1 MKLKAEN
8 RTLLGKKVKTL
19 RTAGFIPAV
28 IFGNNEDS
36 VPITVNQKEFMDV
49 FKEVGET
56 GLVEVELKDSIANVL
71 IRNYTK
77 HSVTG
82 NILHIDL
89 YKVNLKEKTSAI
101 VPIVFEGIPEMV
113 KSGDAILLEILN
125 EIEVECLPTDIP
137 KQFIVDT
144 TILKDLDSIITVGDL
159 NYDKSKVEILDH
171 EETEPVA
178 KLDYAV
184 MEEEVVEE
192 VSEAE
197 AIEGVEATEE
207 KGKEGGT
214 EEGGK
219 KEEPKDKQ
227 ANKDEE
233 KK

>member
-1 MKLKAEN
+1 MKLRAEK
-8 RTLLGKKVKTL
+8 RELLGKKVKTL
-19 RTAGFIPAV
+19 RAVGLVPAV
-28 IFGNNEDS
+28 IFGKDERS
-36 VPITVNQKEFMDV
+36 LPITVNKKEFLDV

-56 GLVEVELKDSIANVL
+56 GLVEVELKDQTSNVL

-82 NILHIDL
+82 NILHIDM

-101 VPIVFEGIPEMV
+101 VPIVFEGVPEMV

-137 KQFIVDT
+137 KQFTVDT
-144 TILKDLDSIITVGDL
+144 TVLKDLDAIITVSDL
-159 NYDKSKVEILDH
+159 NYDKEKITILGH
-171 EETEPVA
+171 EENEPVA

-192 VSEAE
+192 VTEAE

-207 KGKEGGT
+207 KIK
-214 EEGGK
+214 EEGEEGK
-219 KEEPKDKQ
+219 KEESKEKQ
-227 ANKDEE
+227 PEKREE

>member
-1 MKLKAEN
+1 MKLKAEK
-8 RTLLGKKVKTL
+8 REILGKKVKTL
-19 RTAGFIPAV
+19 RTAGFVPAV
-28 IFGNNEDS
+28 VFGNNEDS
-36 VPITVNQKEFMDV
+36 TPITVNTKDFMDV

-56 GLVEVELKDSIANVL
+56 GLVQVEIGKDITNVL

-77 HSVTG
+77 HSVSG
-82 NILHIDL
+82 QILHVDM

-101 VPIVFEGIPEMV
+101 VPIIFEGIPEMV

-137 KQFIVDT
+137 KQFVVDT
-144 TILKDLDSIITVGDL
+144 TVLKDLETIITVSDL
-159 NYDKSKVEILDH
+159 NYDKSKVTILDH

-192 VSEAE
+192 ISEAE
-197 AIEGVEATEE
+197 AIEGVEATAE
-207 KGKEGGT
+207 KTK
-214 EEGGK
+214 EEGDEGK
-219 KEEPKDKQ
+219 KEVSKEKPSDK
-227 ANKDEE
+227 KEE

>member
-1 MKLKAEN
+1 MKLKAEK
-8 RTLLGKKVKTL
+8 RELLGKKVKTL
-19 RTAGFIPAV
+19 RAVGLVPAV
-28 IFGNNEDS
+28 IFGNDEDS
-36 VPITVNQKEFMDV
+36 MPITINTKDFITV

-56 GLVEVELKDSIANVL
+56 GLVQVEIGKEIVNVL

-82 NILHIDL
+82 QIQHVDM

-101 VPIVFEGIPEMV
+101 VPIIFEGIPEMV

-144 TILKDLDSIITVGDL
+144 TVLKDLDAIITVSDL
-159 NYDKSKVEILDH
+159 NYDKTKVTILDH
-171 EETEPVA
+171 EENEPVA

-184 MEEEVVEE
+184 MEEEVAEE
-192 VSEAE
+192 ISEAE
-197 AIEGVEATEE
+197 AIEGIEATEE
-207 KGKEGGT
+207 KVKEEGVKEGSK
-214 EEGGK
+214 EKSADK
-219 KEEPKDKQ
+219 KEE
-227 ANKDEE
+227 